1 MKPTDPQKRYSLLY
15 VENDPIAFARIAK
28 VLSRLGYILHVAEN
42 GQEGLRLYQEVKPEL
57 VITEVDLPV
66 MDGMEMVRQIRE
78 LNPQAQIVVTAAA
91 DDSASLIAALELRV
105 QQYLPKPVEGE
116 RLAAALDNCIEN
128 LRQDAESRQMRV
140 LKSALEQGSMA
151 VVITDAAGII
161 EYASPYYCELAG
173 YSCDEAIGQ
182 ELTSVEA
189 GNRFSDLYRSMSEGF
204 SNGKGWKGEVPGRGV
219 DGESSWK
226 VLNLVPLHDADGE
239 VENFVGIAEDIS
251 LRKRTEEEIRKLNA
265 ELEYRMIQRN
275 ASLEASKKELDDF
288 CDAVS
293 HDMRGPLSRLQG
305 FSNVLIE
312 ECGDHLDEQGKLY
325 VERISKTARE
335 LKQIIDALLN
345 LSQLTRRGM
354 MYQEVDLGGLARTVA
369 DNLQATDPGRS
380 MEWVIAPGATVKGD
394 AALLKIVL
402 EHLFGNAWKCTAR
415 QPRPRIEFGV
425 ARSDSKVV
433 YFVRDN
439 GIGFDPKFAA
449 KLFRPFQRIHP
460 GDEFSGAGL
469 GLAAVQRIIQRHG
482 GRVWVEGEVEK
493 GATFYFTLS

>member
-1 MKPTDPQKRYSLLY
+1 MKPADPHKRYSLLY
-15 VENDPIAFARIAK
+15 VENDPISFAHTAK

-42 GQEGLRLYQEVKPEL
+42 GQEGLRLYREMNPDL

-66 MDGMEMVRQIRE
+66 MDGMEMVRRIRA
-78 LNPQAQIVVTAAA
+78 LNPQAQIVVTAPT
-91 DDSASLIAALELRV
+91 DDAASLIAALELRV
-105 QQYLPKPVEGE
+105 QQYLPKPVDDD
-116 RLAAALDNCIEN
+116 RLAAALDGCIEN
-128 LRQDAESRQMRV
+128 LRQDAELKQMKL

-161 EYASPYYCELAG
+161 EYASPYYCNLAG
-173 YSCDEAIGQ
+173 YSCDEAMGQ
-182 ELTSVEA
+182 ELMSVEA
-189 GNRFSDLYRSMSEGF
+189 GNRFSDLYRSMAEALGT
-204 SNGKGWKGEVPGRGV
+204 GKAWKGEVPGPGS

-226 VLNLVPLHDADGE
+226 VLNLVPIRGSAGS

-305 FSNVLIE
+305 FSNVLME
-312 ECGDHLDEQGKLY
+312 ECGDHLDEQGRLY

-335 LKQIIDALLN
+335 LKQIIDALLT

-354 MYQEVDLGGLARTVA
+354 VYQEIDLGGLARNVA
-369 DNLQATDPGRS
+369 DTMQATDPDRNV
-380 MEWVIAPGATVKGD
+380 EWVIAPGATVKGD
-394 AALLKIVL
+394 PTLLKIVL
-402 EHLFGNAWKCTAR
+402 EHLFDNAWKCTVRA
-415 QPRPRIEFGV
+415 PKPRIEFGV

-439 GIGFDPKFAA
+439 GIGFDQKFAA

-460 GDEFSGAGL
+460 GEEFSGAGL